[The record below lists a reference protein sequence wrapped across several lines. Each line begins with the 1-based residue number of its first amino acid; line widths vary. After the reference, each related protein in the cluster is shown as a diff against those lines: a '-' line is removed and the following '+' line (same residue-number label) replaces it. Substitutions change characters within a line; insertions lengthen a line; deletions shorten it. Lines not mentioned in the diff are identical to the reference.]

1 MFHPTDGGGRAIPG
15 YRTSRRARIAGA
27 FPWRLNRASRVRRAE
42 ERVRTNRPN
51 RSSRDHDLVLEDPF
65 LLEPLAA
72 AIPAQVL
79 RRAREAQGLTLA
91 QAAEG
96 TRIAAE
102 YLDALERDAPP
113 DAFPSSTYAR
123 LFVRTYAR
131 FLGLDEE
138 PLLEAFRSRHGADRT
153 TPPTP
158 IPDTSRVPP
167 VSRSDEPAGIHPEIV
182 SSPRG
187 PQLGLATDALR
198 ARVRARRRRGGGLI
212 ARVPV
217 DVRGDA
223 GSARRRRHRRV
234 LVGSGAAATVA
245 LAVLTG
251 VLAFPV
257 RSELNTVS
265 PTILSGRATPPHPLP
280 LPRGGYSIFPEYRVV
295 AYYGAPRTEGLGI
308 LGEGPQR
315 AVPQLLAQAEAYG
328 ADGKPILPAME
339 LIATVAA
346 RNPGPDGMYRNR
358 QGAGVIEGYLAAAR
372 EARMLLV
379 LDVQP
384 GRATFFDEVRVF
396 RRYLEQPDVG
406 LAIDPEWHVGPGQ
419 VPGQAIGSVDAATVN
434 RISAWL
440 AGIVHDWNLPQKLF
454 VIHQFTADMLK
465 DKHAIVARPELATVL
480 DVDGFGGRENKV
492 SKYAAFDRGYR
503 RRFFHG
509 IKLYYRQDPD
519 LMSPDTVL
527 KLSPVPDY
535 VVYQ

>member
-1 MFHPTDGGGRAIPG
+1 
-15 YRTSRRARIAGA
+15 
-27 FPWRLNRASRVRRAE
+27 
-42 ERVRTNRPN
+42 
-51 RSSRDHDLVLEDPF
+51 
-65 LLEPLAA
+65 
-72 AIPAQVL
+72 VL

-223 GSARRRRHRRV
+223 GSARLRRHRRV

-419 VPGQAIGSVDAATVN
+419 EPGQAIGSVDAATVN